1 MNFFGK
7 EIQAFQHGRRAAE
20 SQKAVLRGQDG
31 GEAVRDGGLVHKG
44 GKQPGK
50 AKKCFQDKYLDKL

>member
-31 GEAVRDGGLVHKG
+31 GEAVRDGGLVHSRFGQLLKTRKTLSG
-44 GKQPGK
+44 QVLG
-50 AKKCFQDKYLDKL
+50 